1 MMRRITVLVRHLPLN
16 TVRASEALRV
26 AVGYTLAPH
35 RVTALLLEYGVFAGA
50 ATLKP
55 ERVGRPEVAKHIEA
69 LRALGHRVVAHRPS
83 HEALGGFPLHP
94 AVELLDRKEVLKLLE
109 ESDVV
114 VPY

>member
-1 MMRRITVLVRHLPLN
+1 MKRVTVLVRQVPLN

-35 RVTALLLEYGVFAGA
+35 QVTALLVDYGVFAGA
-50 ATLKP
+50 AGL
-55 ERVGRPEVAKHIEA
+55 RPELIGQPEAAKHLEA
-69 LRALGHRVVAHRPS
+69 LKALGHRVVADGRS
-83 HEALGGFPLHP
+83 HEGVGNFPLHP
-94 AVELLDRKEVLKLLE
+94 AVEILDRAEVLRLLE

>member
-1 MMRRITVLVRHLPLN
+1 MKQVTVLVRHLPLN

-35 RVTALLLEYGVFAGA
+35 RVTALLVEYGVFAGA
-50 ATLKP
+50 AGLRP
-55 ERVGRPEVAKHIEA
+55 ELIGQPEVAKHIET
-69 LRALGHRVVAHRPS
+69 LKALGHRVVADGPS
-83 HEALGGFPLHP
+83 HEAWGKFPLHP
-94 AVELLDRKEVLKLLE
+94 AVEILDRAEIVELIT